1 MMTSVNKI
9 KQDQVIL
16 KNVGSTTVTYEWKKI
31 IRSDYVLSKNSDGIQ
46 RFYCLYPRDTLKPG
60 ENKTFIFSFRS
71 EKAGMFNEE
80 WELLT
85 EPELVEAP
93 PLLTLSGMATKEDEF
108 IEARNQLK

>member
-1 MMTSVNKI
+1 
-9 KQDQVIL
+9 
-16 KNVGSTTVTYEWKKI
+16 
-31 IRSDYVLSKNSDGIQ
+31 
-46 RFYCLYPRDTLKPG
+46 
-60 ENKTFIFSFRS
+60 
-71 EKAGMFNEE
+71 MFNEE